1 MKSAHSLAWSRTCVR
16 IGHRGVRCGIIAAE
30 QVRTPPRGI
39 MSAFDLARRLGI
51 RVVEV
56 TDLPDPIL
64 YLPEQ
69 HMALVD
75 ADLTDE
81 ARVAASDWLLGAV
94 ASRV

>member
-1 MKSAHSLAWSRTCVR
+1 
-16 IGHRGVRCGIIAAE
+16 
-30 QVRTPPRGI
+30 

-51 RVVEV
+51 RVVEI
-56 TDLPDPIL
+56 TNLPDPIL

-81 ARVAASDWLLGAV
+81 EREAASHWLLGAA